1 MSYTVE
7 MTNTGEMDMLIE
19 FVTASCG
26 CTIPDDWDTD
36 AIEPGATTSFEV
48 LFTGKPEH
56 LEEVAA
62 QGFVEQRIDILA
74 NTKPEVTEFRIRAK
88 VVE

>member
-1 MSYTVE
+1 
-7 MTNTGEMDMLIE
+7 MLIE

-36 AIEPGATTSFEV
+36 AIKPGATSTFDV

-56 LEEVAA
+56 LEEMET
-62 QGFVEQRIDILA
+62 QGYIEQRVEILA

>member
-1 MSYTVE
+1 MF
-7 MTNTGEMDMLIE
+7 IE

-26 CTIPDDWDTD
+26 CTIPDDWETG
-36 AIEPGATTSFEV
+36 AVAPGETTTFDV

-56 LEEVAA
+56 LLDMEATGVIEQKVEV
-62 QGFVEQRIDILA
+62 LA
-74 NTKPEVTEFRIRAK
+74 NTNPPVTEFRIKAK